1 MIKPVRLILVICL
14 WICLQTNPAFAC
26 RYNVRE
32 TGFVDFGI
40 ESYYLYGYISKD
52 TPADIISSF
61 REISY
66 AALLDSNIKAE
77 IIDTDQQKNHPAM
90 KFLDLWSIQTFPS
103 AVLVSPDGQSLVVP
117 VTEPD
122 RSFKETLWSA
132 LDDILSSPKREEILQ
147 QVAKSYGVVLLI
159 EGADDQENKRAKE
172 AASAAIEQI
181 SSQIELMPKPIAHP
195 PVLIVMDSKSAF
207 REKVLLWSLGLDAE
221 GPIAGLSKP
230 GTTGLGKT
238 YAAVFYGRARWI
250 GPLFKDKEITEYN
263 LASVLFIIGADC
275 ECGFDYIW
283 LQGTMLPARWNENL
297 QARVA
302 ETLGFDPENPMIKM
316 EMSSIIGRGM
326 GGSSYPGVPF
336 GYQELVVES
345 ESLND
350 DRQISPADVENTA
363 TPGVNTPERVSEPA
377 PLAEGYPLL
386 RNTIFVLV
394 GLSAL
399 VLISGIAIV
408 VKAKKR

>member
-1 MIKPVRLILVICL
+1 
-14 WICLQTNPAFAC
+14 
-26 RYNVRE
+26 
-32 TGFVDFGI
+32 
-40 ESYYLYGYISKD
+40 
-52 TPADIISSF
+52 
-61 REISY
+61 
-66 AALLDSNIKAE
+66 
-77 IIDTDQQKNHPAM
+77 M